1 MIGYAVLFIH
11 AYKIKHNTFTES
23 DFPVTKQ
30 ITIELQESLYKTLVF
45 VSKSMDEPIEK
56 LIVDGLYNHV
66 AGIEDKISA
75 AFGNGHAPQEH

>member
-1 MIGYAVLFIH
+1 MA
-11 AYKIKHNTFTES
+11 
-23 DFPVTKQ
+23 KQ

-45 VSKSMDEPIEK
+45 ISESMDEPIEK

-75 AFGNGHAPQEH
+75 AFGSDCSPQKH